1 MKVIKAN
8 SNGKE
13 KINATQDGKY
23 KVEMLGKN
31 AGGKAFVYWSK

>member
-1 MKVIKAN
+1 LRY
-8 SNGKE
+8 KE

-31 AGGKAFVYWSK
+31 AGEKAFVYWNK